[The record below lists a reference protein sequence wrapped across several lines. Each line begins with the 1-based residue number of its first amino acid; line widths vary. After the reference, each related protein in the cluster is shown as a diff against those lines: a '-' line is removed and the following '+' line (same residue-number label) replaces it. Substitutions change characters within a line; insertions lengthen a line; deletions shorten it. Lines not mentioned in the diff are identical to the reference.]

1 MHRVSAACQRETV
14 ALMLKAF
21 TAEFRATWF
30 GVGNPRLQDGS
41 SMSVSSPA
49 ERDELNHLLQQ
60 SGRSDQK
67 AFAELYKR
75 TSSKLFGVCLRMLR
89 DRGEAEEVL
98 QETYTTV
105 WRRAS
110 SFDASK
116 ASAITWL
123 VTLSRNKAIDRLR
136 QHREELMDDPS
147 RLDEVVDEQPT
158 PATDAQTSQEYQRLQ
173 RCLDEL
179 EPQQQSSVR
188 EAFFTGDTYNELAAR
203 CKVPLGTMKSWIR
216 RSLMQLRTC
225 LDS

>member
-1 MHRVSAACQRETV
+1 
-14 ALMLKAF
+14 
-21 TAEFRATWF
+21 
-30 GVGNPRLQDGS
+30 
-41 SMSVSSPA
+41 MSVSSPA
-49 ERDELNHLLQQ
+49 ERDALNQLLQQ
-60 SGRSDQK
+60 AGRNDQK

-75 TSSKLFGVCLRMLR
+75 TSSKLFGVCMRMLR

-105 WRRAS
+105 WRRAG
-110 SFDASK
+110 SFDASR

-136 QHREELMDDPS
+136 QHREELLDDPS
-147 RLDEVVDEQPT
+147 RLDEAVDEQPT
-158 PATDAQTSQEYQRLQ
+158 PAVGAETSQEYQRLQ
-173 RCLDEL
+173 QCLDEL

-188 EAFFTGDTYNELAAR
+188 EAFFTGATYNELATR

-225 LDS
+225 LDQ

>member
-1 MHRVSAACQRETV
+1 MSA
-14 ALMLKAF
+14 
-21 TAEFRATWF
+21 
-30 GVGNPRLQDGS
+30 S
-41 SMSVSSPA
+41 SSA
-49 ERDELNHLLQQ
+49 ERDELNRLLLQT
-60 SGRSDQK
+60 GRNDQK

-75 TSSKLFGVCLRMLR
+75 TSSKLSGVCLRMLR

-105 WRRAS
+105 WRRAA
-110 SFDASK
+110 SFDASR

-136 QHREELMDDPS
+136 QHREERLDDPS
-147 RLDEVVDEQPT
+147 RLDETADEQPT
-158 PATDAQTSQEYQRLQ
+158 PAADAETSQEYRRLQ
-173 RCLDEL
+173 QCLDEL

-188 EAFFTGDTYNELAAR
+188 EAFFTGATYKELATR

-225 LDS
+225 LDQ

>member
-1 MHRVSAACQRETV
+1 
-14 ALMLKAF
+14 
-21 TAEFRATWF
+21 
-30 GVGNPRLQDGS
+30 
-41 SMSVSSPA
+41 MSVSSPA
-49 ERDELNHLLQQ
+49 ERDELNQLLQQ
-60 SGRSDQK
+60 TGRNDQK

-105 WRRAS
+105 WRRAD
-110 SFDASK
+110 SFDASR

-136 QHREELMDDPS
+136 QHREELLDDPS
-147 RLDEVVDEQPT
+147 RLDETVDDQPT
-158 PATDAQTSQEYQRLQ
+158 PAAGAETSQEYQRLQ
-173 RCLDEL
+173 QCLDEL

-188 EAFFTGDTYNELAAR
+188 EAFFTGATYNELATR

-225 LDS
+225 LDQ